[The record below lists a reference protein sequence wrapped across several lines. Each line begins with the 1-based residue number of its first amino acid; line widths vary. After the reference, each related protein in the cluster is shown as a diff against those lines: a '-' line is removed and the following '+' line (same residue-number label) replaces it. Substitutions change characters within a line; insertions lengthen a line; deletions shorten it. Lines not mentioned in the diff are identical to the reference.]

1 MATAADL
8 VNETRSHLLAGGR
21 EEMNRLDGAV
31 TDSATTLT
39 LEFPVG
45 GVQPRAVIWVE
56 LEAMFVWAV
65 AGQVI
70 TVQRGWLGT
79 TAAAH
84 ADDTLVEVNPL
95 VSDFQILRAVNAEI
109 DAYSSPVHGLYRVAT
124 VDLTY
129 AAARNGYDLAG
140 VTNLI
145 DILSVE
151 AKDVMPG
158 DRLRINRYRLI
169 RNQDTAD
176 FTSGY
181 ALYLYDTPMP
191 GKTIEV
197 AYKAPFV
204 TLSSLATDLTTTG
217 LPTTAYDIPPL
228 GAAARLVA
236 PMEARR
242 SRIDAQPEPRQA
254 SEVPPGA
261 ARQAA
266 GGLLALRNQRLV
278 EEAARLQSAYPS
290 LSRVV

>member
-1 MATAADL
+1 MPTAADL
-8 VNETRSHLLAGGR
+8 VQETRGHLLSGGR
-21 EEMNRLDGAV
+21 NELNRLDGAITNV
-31 TDSATTLT
+31 ASTLT
-39 LEFPVG
+39 LEFPLG
-45 GVQPRAVIWVE
+45 GIQRGAVLSIDLE
-56 LEAMFVWAV
+56 LVYVWSV
-65 AGQVI
+65 AGLVA
-70 TVQRGWLGT
+70 TVKRGYLGST
-79 TAAAH
+79 PAAH
-84 ADDTLVEVNPL
+84 SDEAIVEVNPA
-95 VSDFQILRAVNAEI
+95 VSDFQIFRALNAEI
-109 DAYSSPVHGLYRVAT
+109 DAYSSPVHGLYRIAT
-124 VDLTY
+124 LDLTY
-129 AAARNGYDLAG
+129 NAARNGYDLTG

-145 DILSVE
+145 DILTVE

-158 DRLRINRYRLI
+158 DRMRINRYRLI

-181 ALYLYDTPMP
+181 ALYLYDTVMP

-204 TLSSLATDLTTTG
+204 ALSALATDLATTG

-228 GAAARLVA
+228 GAAARLMA

-242 SRIDAQPEPRQA
+242 SMIDRQPEPRQA
-254 SEVPPGA
+254 SDVPPGA